1 MNIVIVVVV
10 MKLYNNDTRDLFLD
24 RYLAETMIFYDDEVP
39 VVVSDE
45 DFSELGDYDLE
56 SYKDD

>member
-1 MNIVIVVVV
+1 